1 MTISLLTV
9 ITALGWG
16 GALAG
21 LVAYGM
27 VSKGRWTANSFAFQV
42 TNMAGAVVMTVV
54 AGVNGVWPSAAAN
67 VAWIVIG
74 AQTLVTVQKARVAA
88 RREQE
93 DVARV
98 ESAAQVDLAA

>member
-27 VSKGRWTANSFAFQV
+27 VSKGRWTANSLAFQV

-74 AQTLVTVQKARVAA
+74 AQTLVTVRKARAAA
-88 RREQE
+88 RLEEQ
-93 DVARV
+93 DAARV
-98 ESAAQVDLAA
+98 ESPAQVDLAA